1 VGYLGKGH
9 KFNKEEEE
17 KVRVERM
24 QLSKG
29 FGYGLDDDDNEEHEE
44 ELAKMQQKRLEDQLK
59 QEQYE
64 MIKTLETDPAAKK
77 VAMEAAHKAGK
88 EAIK

>member
-1 VGYLGKGH
+1 
-9 KFNKEEEE
+9 
-17 KVRVERM
+17 
-24 QLSKG
+24 
-29 FGYGLDDDDNEEHEE
+29 
-44 ELAKMQQKRLEDQLK
+44 MQQKRLEDQLK

-88 EAIK
+88 EAIKQGLS